1 MKILG
6 RAVIMLEERAERNSV
21 QKRDI
26 DIQERISGVFW
37 RSSDI
42 QSFCNSI

>member
-6 RAVIMLEERAERNSV
+6 RAVIMLEERAEPNSV

-26 DIQERISGVFW
+26 DIQERIGGVFW

-42 QSFCNSI
+42 QSFRNSI

>member
-26 DIQERISGVFW
+26 DIQERISSVFW
-37 RSSDI
+37 KSSDI